1 MKLFELQTDFF
12 RPLWRRILVVV
23 VCFSWAGVE
32 FANDSPVWGG
42 IFIGLGVY
50 AAYQFFLDN
59 WP

>member
-12 RPLWRRILVVV
+12 RPLWRRVAVLLVCVA
-23 VCFSWAGVE
+23 WAGVE
-32 FANDSPVWGG
+32 FSNDAPFWGM
-42 IFIGLGVY
+42 IFLGLGFY